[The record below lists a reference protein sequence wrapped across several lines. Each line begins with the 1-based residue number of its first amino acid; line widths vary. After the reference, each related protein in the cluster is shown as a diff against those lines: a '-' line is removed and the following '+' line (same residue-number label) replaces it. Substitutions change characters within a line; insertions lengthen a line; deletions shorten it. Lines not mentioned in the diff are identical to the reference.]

1 MEKFE
6 TLENENKELKEK
18 IAELQAKETKVD
30 DKKEAEKE
38 EKLNSQVEDVLS
50 RLEKLMNGTETS
62 KKEEPTV
69 NPEFGF
75 LGNLEPKKDNYI

>member
-18 IAELQAKETKVD
+18 IAELQAKED

-75 LGNLEPKKDNYI
+75 LGSLEPKKGDK